1 MAIQFFHSSKIV
13 CSADLDIQY
22 FVVGRS
28 PITSNFIVEMDQIS
42 QARPGV
48 LGIRY
53 PGHFNS
59 GIWYF
64 LVKIRV

>member
-1 MAIQFFHSSKIV
+1 MVRTSMGCNFRRFNFSIPKIV

-42 QARPGV
+42 TGMVCVNGKARKH
-48 LGIRY
+48 RRFCY
-53 PGHFNS
+53 
-59 GIWYF
+59 
-64 LVKIRV
+64 